1 MTALLLQNLKLILLA
16 LLVGSVIGLS
26 HLAGENRKGSGL
38 VPTKRTSGLTSAR
51 STRAVKVRAAAADRR
66 TSFVPNYSID
76 PRQHRFKALLG

>member
-38 VPTKRTSGLTSAR
+38 VSTKRTSGLTSAR

-66 TSFVPNYSID
+66 IGFVPNYGIGA
-76 PRQHRFKALLG
+76 RQRRSRALLG